1 MADLEK
7 SWMQVGYAV
16 NDMDNAISEIC
27 HDDPI
32 AYLDVEEILG
42 KVISPIARHEKDE

>member
-1 MADLEK
+1 MADVEE

-16 NDMDNAISEIC
+16 NDMDDAISEIS

-42 KVISPIARHEKDE
+42 KVISPIARHEKEE